1 MSIMPNYRYKW
12 IVDVRRTSTL
22 YIVRGLIYMYIGVN
36 PTKISRN
43 VDVAELSMY
52 VAVEV
57 SGFHCIYIYI

>member
-12 IVDVRRTSTL
+12 IVDVR
-22 YIVRGLIYMYIGVN
+22 GLIYMLIGVN

-57 SGFHCIYIYI
+57 SGFHCICINIIYFFKLNV